1 MQGEQHQRDGNTN
14 VSNNANVMNN
24 QENKTKHNQQVKNI
38 VTKQKMSLWRKKLKF
53 RFIQLSISLTLNNA
67 STSRS
72 DNYSG
77 TPN

>member
-38 VTKQKMSLWRKKLKF
+38 VTKQKMSL
-53 RFIQLSISLTLNNA
+53 
-67 STSRS
+67 
-72 DNYSG
+72 
-77 TPN
+77 

>member
-1 MQGEQHQRDGNTN
+1 
-14 VSNNANVMNN
+14 VMNN

-53 RFIQLSISLTLNNA
+53 HFIQLSISLTLNNA
-67 STSRS
+67 STSWS
-72 DNYSG
+72 DSYLG